1 MVAHTL
7 DVSQDEPLQFLQ
19 CLIPVA
25 IVVGILVAAVFLDTM
40 GPVMQARA
48 KSAALMAAQKA
59 TTMPG
64 SAGT

>member
-1 MVAHTL
+1 M

-25 IVVGILVAAVFLDTM
+25 IVVGILVAAVFMDTM

-48 KSAALMAAQKA
+48 KSAAMMTAQQVA
-59 TTMPG
+59 TTVPG
-64 SAGT
+64 NR